1 MIRRILFF
9 LILLVSTQIF
19 SQRSSSSPYSIFGV
33 GEEFGTRTVEQIS
46 MGGIGAA
53 YASPSTLNFI
63 NPASLSSLRFTTYAF
78 GLLNNDLRIDDG
90 TTTQSS
96 SSTTLSYFSFAV
108 PISPRMAFI
117 AGMQPTSA
125 VGYSFTNTTPDD
137 INGGTLSI
145 EEFSGNGSVN
155 RLYGGL
161 GAKIFKNVS
170 VGLEVDFLFGS
181 IENSVLNARSNV
193 ALATKNVEDS
203 NVRGGSIKAGIQY
216 EKKLK
221 NDHFFSLG
229 AAFKLSNTL
238 RSTGSEYLYSLT
250 RSSAGGESPRD
261 TIFSEAVRGK
271 LERPLETILGIGY
284 GKKNKW
290 FAGLDYKFQSALIP
304 TGFLDNSSQSL
315 RYGNSNRISLG
326 GEYTPKFNSISS
338 YWQRVTYRFGLKSE
352 KTGQLVKGIGTG
364 NSFTE
369 IKDFGM
375 SFGVGLPLSRNSPA
389 SVNFAIEYG
398 KKGTTSN
405 GLLQENYLNLRLSL
419 SLNDIWFRK
428 RQID

>member
-46 MGGIGAA
+46 MGSIGAA
-53 YASPSTLNFI
+53 YASSSTLNFI
-63 NPASLSSLRFTTYAF
+63 NPASLSSLKFSTYAF

-108 PISPRMAFI
+108 PISSRMALI

-125 VGYSFTNTTPDD
+125 VGYSFVNNIRDTNGDLIE
-137 INGGTLSI
+137 IN
-145 EEFSGNGSVN
+145 EFAGNGSVN

-181 IENSVLNARSNV
+181 IENSVLNARADV

-203 NVRGGSIKAGIQY
+203 NIRGGSIKTGVQY

-238 RSTGSEYLYSLT
+238 RSTGNEHLYSLT
-250 RSSAGGESPRD
+250 RSSSGSEFPRD
-261 TIFSEAVRGK
+261 TIFSEGVRGK
-271 LERPLETILGIGY
+271 LERPLETTIGIGY
-284 GKKNKW
+284 GKANKW

-315 RYGNSNRISLG
+315 RYGSSNRISLG
-326 GEYTPKFNSISS
+326 GEFTPKFNSISS
-338 YWQRVTYRFGLKSE
+338 YWQRVTYRFGLRSE
-352 KTGQLVKGIGTG
+352 KTGQLVKGSGTG
-364 NSFTE
+364 NLFTE

-375 SFGVGLPLSRNSPA
+375 SFGVGLPLSRSYPTR
-389 SVNFAIEYG
+389 VNFAVEYG

-405 GLLQENYLNLRLSL
+405 GLLQENYLNLRMSLSL
-419 SLNDIWFRK
+419 SDLWFIKRK
-428 RQID
+428 ID